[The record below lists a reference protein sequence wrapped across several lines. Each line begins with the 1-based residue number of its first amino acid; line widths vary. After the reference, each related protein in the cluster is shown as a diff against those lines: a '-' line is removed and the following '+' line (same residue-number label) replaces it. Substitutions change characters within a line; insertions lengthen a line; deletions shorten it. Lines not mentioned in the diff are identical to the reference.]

1 MANGDR
7 KERKKSRKLN
17 TIIYMGNS
25 LVVQWLGL
33 RTFTTEGTG
42 SIPGWGNKIPQA
54 VWCSKKKFFLLL
66 RSVSRSHR
74 KTPFHSEMA
83 MTSYWHQ
90 KDA

>member
-33 RTFTTEGTG
+33 CTFTTEGTG

-54 VWCSKKKFFLLL
+54 VWCSKKKKKKSFC
-66 RSVSRSHR
+66 S
-74 KTPFHSEMA
+74 
-83 MTSYWHQ
+83 
-90 KDA
+90 